1 MNRIIYRTL
10 YREMKKRG
18 ISAADLGKVTGQS
31 ERKIWA
37 KLSGDRLFTL
47 AECQIIH
54 SALFPDMDFKVLF
67 SVCRGPVTPLP
78 RFMG

>member
-54 SALFPDMDFKVLF
+54 CVLFPDTNFTLLF